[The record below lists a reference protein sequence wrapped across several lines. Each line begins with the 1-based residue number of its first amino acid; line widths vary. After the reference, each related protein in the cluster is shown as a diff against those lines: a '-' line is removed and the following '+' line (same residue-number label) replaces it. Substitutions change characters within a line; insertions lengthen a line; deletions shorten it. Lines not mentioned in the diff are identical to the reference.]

1 MLFFVSADW
10 SPGVSGFASLSG
22 SAPGSSVLLLSATSA
37 DTSTCSRS
45 GALVGATSAQSAS
58 TKAEMPIFRRD
69 KSPRRAASARVALHD
84 AILVSALPE
93 RIIAMSGVN
102 TSDSTSG
109 TSFL

>member
-1 MLFFVSADW
+1 
-10 SPGVSGFASLSG
+10 
-22 SAPGSSVLLLSATSA
+22 
-37 DTSTCSRS
+37 
-45 GALVGATSAQSAS
+45 
-58 TKAEMPIFRRD
+58 MPIFRRD